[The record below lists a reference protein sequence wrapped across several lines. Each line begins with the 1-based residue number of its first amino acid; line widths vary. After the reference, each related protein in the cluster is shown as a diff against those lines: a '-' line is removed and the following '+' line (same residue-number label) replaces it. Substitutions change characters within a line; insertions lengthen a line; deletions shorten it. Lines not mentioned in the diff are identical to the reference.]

1 MVIDSSA
8 LMAILLRE
16 PEAGSF
22 ATAIATATERY
33 ASAVTVLETGIV
45 LANVRG
51 QSVIHELDKMIMSA
65 GIQIVP
71 FDAGQSLIARHA
83 YEKFG
88 RRRHP
93 ASLNFGDCA
102 AYALAKSLNQPLLFK
117 GSDFTLTD
125 VIRALP

>member
-1 MVIDSSA
+1 MVIDTSA
-8 LMAILLRE
+8 LMAVLLRE
-16 PEAGSF
+16 PEAASF

-33 ASAVTVLETGIV
+33 ASAVTLLETGIV

-51 QSVIHELDKMIMSA
+51 QSAIHELDRMILSA

-83 YEKFG
+83 CEKFG

-102 AYALAKSLNQPLLFK
+102 AYALAKSLGQPLLFK
-117 GSDFTLTD
+117 GGDFALTD
-125 VIRALP
+125 INPAA